1 MAPTLR
7 KATSCCRP
15 AGWWVVMT
23 LLLVWGGVNGASAQ
37 PSLPV
42 IEQRQSIPV
51 PTDPD
56 QLSFHLLT
64 VDVGDHLWDNFGHTA
79 LRVVDSANDTD
90 LVFNW
95 GLFDTSG
102 GMVPFAWRFAQGIME
117 YQLGVVPSEWE
128 LARYQREQRTVWQ
141 ERINLTDEQ
150 KIRLYRR
157 LAWNLREENR
167 SYSYHY
173 FNDNC
178 TTRVRDYLDEAL
190 GGALFE
196 QSRGQVSST
205 WRDEVRSHY
214 RSLPPVA
221 VGLDVLLNAQ
231 VDERMTRWE
240 VLFLPLEL
248 RQRLQAIDSSVVE
261 GGRTLPLLSDTE
273 VLMEFEPP
281 PDRGNGYHY
290 LAALLV
296 PLGLLTLTV
305 RRIPISS
312 FSSARGY
319 RLAAAGVSYRLL
331 GLIGLLLC
339 LFSGLLGSAMV
350 FAWLASS
357 HEVLH
362 ANINLLLFWPTD
374 LLLLGYALR
383 WLLTGAPI
391 TASTHKLQWVVA
403 YLMLHGLAGLV
414 YLFLGVTGLVEQRTG
429 ALLLYVLPVLLLFAV
444 IVGLAGF
451 RAVRP
456 IRFS

>member
-7 KATSCCRP
+7 KVTSCCLL
-15 AGWWVVMT
+15 AG
-23 LLLVWGGVNGASAQ
+23 LLVLALASGVASSASAQ
-37 PSLPV
+37 PVLPV

-56 QLSFHLLT
+56 QLSFYLLT
-64 VDVGDHLWDNFGHTA
+64 VDVGEHVWDNFGHTA
-79 LRVVDSANDTD
+79 LRVVDSANGTD

-102 GMVPFAWRFAQGIME
+102 GMVPFVWRFMQGIMN
-117 YQLGVVPSEWE
+117 YQLGVVPTEWE
-128 LARYQREQRTVWQ
+128 LARYQREQRTAWQ
-141 ERINLTDEQ
+141 ERINLTEEQ
-150 KIRLYRR
+150 KVRLYRR

-173 FNDNC
+173 FYDNC

-221 VGLDVLLNAQ
+221 VGLDVLLNER

-248 RQRLQAIDSSVVE
+248 RQRLQAMDSSVRE
-261 GGRTLPLLSDTE
+261 NGRTLPVLSDTD
-273 VLMEFEPP
+273 VLLDFDPP

-290 LAALLV
+290 MAGLLV
-296 PLGLLTLTV
+296 PLGLLSLTI

-319 RLAAAGVSYRLL
+319 RLAGAGISYRLL
-331 GLIGLLLC
+331 GIIGLLLC
-339 LFSGLLGSAMV
+339 LFSGLMGSAMV

-357 HEVLH
+357 HEVGH

-374 LLLLGYALR
+374 LLLLGYALH
-383 WLLTGAPI
+383 WLVAGSSVT
-391 TASTHKLQWVVA
+391 TSTHRHQWVVA

-414 YLFLGVTGLVEQRTG
+414 YLLLGITGLVEQRTG
-429 ALLLYVLPVLLLFAV
+429 ALLVYVLPVLLLFAV
-444 IVGLAGF
+444 IVALAGF
-451 RAVRP
+451 RSVRP

>member
-1 MAPTLR
+1 MLMLAL
-7 KATSCCRP
+7 ASGV
-15 AGWWVVMT
+15 AGRVY
-23 LLLVWGGVNGASAQ
+23 AQ
-37 PSLPV
+37 PVLPV

-64 VDVGDHLWDNFGHTA
+64 VDVGDHVWDNFGHTA
-79 LRVVDSANDTD
+79 LRVVDSANGTD

-95 GLFDTSG
+95 GLFDTSA
-102 GMVPFAWRFAQGIME
+102 GMIPFGWRFVQGIMD

-128 LARYQREQRTVWQ
+128 LARYQQEQRTVWQ
-141 ERINLTDEQ
+141 ERINLTEDQ
-150 KIRLYRR
+150 KIRLYHR

-173 FNDNC
+173 FHDNC

-190 GGALFE
+190 GGALFD

-205 WRDEVRSHY
+205 WRDEVREHY

-221 VGLDVLLNAQ
+221 LGLDVLLNGQ
-231 VDERMTRWE
+231 VDERMTQWE
-240 VLFLPLEL
+240 AMFLPLEL
-248 RQRLQAIDSSVVE
+248 RRRLQVIDSAVVE
-261 GGRTLPLLSDTE
+261 NGRALPLLSETE
-273 VLMEFEPP
+273 VLLDFEPP

-290 LAALLV
+290 MAALLL
-296 PLGLLTLTV
+296 PLGILSLV
-305 RRIPISS
+305 IRRIPISS

-319 RLAAAGVSYRLL
+319 RLAGAGISYRLL

-339 LFSGLLGSAMV
+339 LFSGLMGTAML
-350 FAWLASS
+350 FGWFASS
-357 HEVLH
+357 HQVLG

-383 WLLTGAPI
+383 WLLTGSAV
-391 TASTHKLQWVVA
+391 TASTHRHQWIVA
-403 YLMLHGLAGLV
+403 YLTLHGLAGLV
-414 YLFLGVTGLVEQRTG
+414 YLSLGITGLVEQRTG
-429 ALLLYVLPVLLLFAV
+429 AVALFVLPVLLLFAV

-451 RAVRP
+451 RTVRP